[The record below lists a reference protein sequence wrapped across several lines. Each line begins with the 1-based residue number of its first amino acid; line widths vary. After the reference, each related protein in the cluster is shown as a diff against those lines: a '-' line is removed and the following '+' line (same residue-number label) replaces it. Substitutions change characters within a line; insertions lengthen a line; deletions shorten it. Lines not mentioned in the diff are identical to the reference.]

1 LLRSFLRLTDKRL
14 AEELLGSRGR
24 VRILEVLTE
33 AGELNHSQICR
44 RVGMNY
50 HNVNTHLERLKEL
63 GMINEKRYGN
73 IRMFEI
79 TFGEVNIR
87 LRRNQGID
95 FKISQRVL

>member
-1 LLRSFLRLTDKRL
+1 MGEAMTLRLSDERF
-14 AEELLGSRGR
+14 AEELLGSKGR
-24 VRILEVLTE
+24 VRILGVLTE

-63 GMINEKRYGN
+63 GMIKEKRYGN

-79 TFGEVNIR
+79 AFTEVNIR

-95 FKISQRVL
+95 FKIA